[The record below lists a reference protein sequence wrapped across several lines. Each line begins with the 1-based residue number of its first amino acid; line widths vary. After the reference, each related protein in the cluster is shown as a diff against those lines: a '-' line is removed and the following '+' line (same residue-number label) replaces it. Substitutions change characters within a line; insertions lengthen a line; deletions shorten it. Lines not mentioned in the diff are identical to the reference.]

1 MLGFVA
7 LSIVLFP
14 VVGVDLIDLLL
25 GQTMLLSQV
34 LLHGA
39 VHHAELLRVLAL
51 HGHHLLH
58 DLIQHG
64 LILLVLL
71 VKEVL
76 ELPQIEVNL
85 TCR

>member
-39 VHHAELLRVLAL
+39 VHHAELLRQRPLMSSTVIRMA
-51 HGHHLLH
+51 GA
-58 DLIQHG
+58 
-64 LILLVLL
+64 
-71 VKEVL
+71 
-76 ELPQIEVNL
+76 
-85 TCR
+85 